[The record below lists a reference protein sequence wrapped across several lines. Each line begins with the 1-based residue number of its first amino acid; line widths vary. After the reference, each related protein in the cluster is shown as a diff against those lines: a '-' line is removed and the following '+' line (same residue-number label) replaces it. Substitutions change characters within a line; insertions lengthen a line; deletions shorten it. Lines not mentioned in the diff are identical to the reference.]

1 MNNKT
6 YKKLKRLFDVFA
18 AGFGLLLVSPVL
30 ILAAIA
36 IKIESRGPLVYRSKR
51 VGENYNIF
59 GLLKFRTMYSNADK
73 QVDLMKQLNQ
83 YGSGQSN
90 GSNNLSDCP
99 LCKALNQQCSQLL
112 VSDDQIMCENLFM
125 MRKNNNQSAAF
136 FKISNDPR
144 VTKVGKFLRK
154 TSIDELP
161 QLINILKGEM
171 SLIGNRPLPLYEAE
185 KLTTDHAIERFNAPS
200 GLTGLWQVTKRGKGE
215 VSEQE
220 RIELDKTYAREWSLK
235 TDIKIL
241 MKTFPALLQ
250 EENV

>member
-1 MNNKT
+1 MNNMV
-6 YKKLKRLFDVFA
+6 YKKLKRSFDIVA
-18 AGFGLLLVSPVL
+18 SSTGLLLISPIL
-30 ILAAIA
+30 ILAAVA

-59 GLLKFRTMYSNADK
+59 GLLKFRTMYTNADK

-83 YGSGQSN
+83 YAAGNNNASN
-90 GSNNLSDCP
+90 SLLECP
-99 LCKALNQQCSQLL
+99 ICKSLNQQCSQLL
-112 VSDDQIMCENLFM
+112 VSDEETICENLYM
-125 MRKNNNQSAAF
+125 MRKSNNLSAAF

-235 TDIKIL
+235 TDIRIL
-241 MKTFPALLQ
+241 MKTFPALFQ